1 MGLRLEQ
8 PGSAL
13 RRSVLSNTLAITLSA
28 LSTLLAAGSALAQT
42 QAPAKRPAAV
52 KPSPDGYTVEPA
64 PTWAQPLAVDQ
75 ALVAQLPRAPLH
87 VLLDDMQTRLDRNEQ
102 SQYVHVVRQ
111 VNESGGLETG
121 SQIQIDF
128 DPSYQSLA
136 LNTLA
141 IWRNGARID
150 KMPTRR
156 VQLLHRE
163 SQLERQMID
172 GRRTASIVLDD
183 LRVGDRV
190 EFAYTRRGANPVFEG
205 RFVDVESTINSRG
218 PTALVRYRLLAPS
231 SRDVRLRADPAR
243 HEVTSREQAGWRETL
258 IRRVNVP
265 QYQHDPYIPPI
276 VYMSDTIQFSEFA
289 DWADVARWGA
299 RVFAVASGAPSA
311 AVRTEADRLA
321 QLAGTDAADR
331 VRRTLDFVQTE
342 VRYFGTEMGAN
353 SHRPA
358 DPDLVLK
365 QRFGDCKDKATLLAS
380 LLKAQGI
387 ASTPVLVSTM
397 FRSEV
402 PDLLPSPLA
411 FNHVIARVDVDGG
424 LLLDGTRSRQTGPLS
439 ERQARGLGFGLPTEA
454 SITALAALPDS
465 RDTVH
470 IEGDDRVVFTRLA
483 DDPVLD
489 AQLTYHG
496 DSAEGLRYAVD
507 TQPLAEIEKHFAGE
521 YARHYPGAEIT
532 EPIQVEEV
540 TGHNSVRVRLKFKLP
555 NYLRLPEDKQMTGD
569 FGLPTIITEL
579 RLPDQAPR
587 KLPMRI
593 GQLGIYR
600 HAVEFRFPEAVYS
613 REERAPFDHV
623 GQVFELHGMV
633 DGARSTARFSTELR
647 IIKERL
653 EPADWQAHRDLL
665 VKLWPRVS
673 SNINIPTLGQ
683 AQAATLMDKLKSP
696 EASLYKTEAQQ
707 SAQAKLWILQAR
719 LDSNRLPARPRAQIL
734 VQRGVQQD
742 HLGLVNEA
750 ARSLNEA
757 LALDPQNSGAYAALS
772 VNALLRGDDER
783 AVAHASQALKL
794 SPSDAAPRYTRAYAN
809 FYAGRV
815 DVARDELLEI
825 LKSRSEIER
834 SYATLWL
841 HLATRKLGGDAF
853 AATRAY
859 QPTDSKP
866 AWPYPVVKLLN
877 GSGTLDEALAAARA
891 DKQEADGRLC
901 ELYFFL
907 GQHQLLSGQTQAA
920 KESFQKAVG
929 TRVQEFTEYALAQ
942 RELQALGKR

>member
-8 PGSAL
+8 SGSAL
-13 RRSVLSNTLAITLSA
+13 RRGVLTSTTLVIALSVLWALA
-28 LSTLLAAGSALAQT
+28 GPGKALAQT
-42 QAPAKRPAAV
+42 AAPAKRPAAA
-52 KPSPDGYTVEPA
+52 KPPPEGYAVEPT
-64 PTWAQPLAVDQ
+64 PSWALPLAVDQ
-75 ALVAQLPRAPLH
+75 ALAAQLPRAPLH

-141 IWRNGARID
+141 IWRNGTRID

-190 EFAYTRRGANPVFEG
+190 EFAYTRRGSNPVFEG

-265 QYQHDPYIPPI
+265 QYQHDPYIPPS
-276 VYMSDTIQFSEFA
+276 VYMTDTIQFSEFA
-289 DWADVARWGA
+289 DWADVARWSA
-299 RVFAVASGAPSA
+299 RVFSVAAGAPSA
-311 AVRTEADRLA
+311 AVRTEAERLA
-321 QLAGTDAADR
+321 GLAGAEPAER

-358 DPDLVLK
+358 DPDQVLK
-365 QRFGDCKDKATLLAS
+365 QRFGDCKDKATLLAA

-387 ASTPVLVSTM
+387 ATTPVLVSTL
-397 FRSEV
+397 FRSEAL
-402 PDLLPSPLA
+402 DLLPSPLA
-411 FNHVIARVDVDGG
+411 FNHVIARVEVDGG
-424 LLLDGTRSRQTGPLS
+424 LLLDATRSRQTGPLS

-454 SITALAALPDS
+454 NATALAALPDS

-483 DDPVLD
+483 DDPLLD

-496 DSAEGLRYAVD
+496 DSAEGLRHAVD
-507 TQPLAEIEKHFAGE
+507 SQPLAELEKHYAGE
-521 YARHYPGAEIT
+521 YARHYPGAEIA
-532 EPIQVEEV
+532 EPIKVEEIA
-540 TGHNSVRVRLKFKLP
+540 GHNSVRVHLKFKLS
-555 NYLRLPEDKQMTGD
+555 NYLHLPEDKQLSGD
-569 FGLPTIITEL
+569 FGLPTIINEL

-593 GQLGIYR
+593 GQPGIYR

-633 DGARSTARFSTELR
+633 DGARSSARFSSELR
-647 IIKERL
+647 ILKERL

-665 VKLWPRVS
+665 LKLWPRIS
-673 SNINIPTLGQ
+673 STVNIPTLSP
-683 AQAATLMDKLKSP
+683 AQATSLMEKLKSP
-696 EASLYKTEAQQ
+696 EASQYKLEAQQ

-719 LDSNRLPARPRAQIL
+719 LDSDRLPARPRVLMA
-734 VQRGVQQD
+734 
-742 HLGLVNEA
+742 
-750 ARSLNEA
+750 A
-757 LALDPQNSGAYAALS
+757 LAL
-772 VNALLRGDDER
+772 
-783 AVAHASQALKL
+783 
-794 SPSDAAPRYTRAYAN
+794 SPSSSPSTTPAASAIT
-809 FYAGRV
+809 F
-815 DVARDELLEI
+815 
-825 LKSRSEIER
+825 
-834 SYATLWL
+834 
-841 HLATRKLGGDAF
+841 F
-853 AATRAY
+853 AAAHSSTPTR
-859 QPTDSKP
+859 
-866 AWPYPVVKLLN
+866 
-877 GSGTLDEALAAARA
+877 SGLT
-891 DKQEADGRLC
+891 
-901 ELYFFL
+901 
-907 GQHQLLSGQTQAA
+907 
-920 KESFQKAVG
+920 
-929 TRVQEFTEYALAQ
+929 
-942 RELQALGKR
+942 